1 MERFFGQ
8 IPGMGMGF
16 VQGPFERQGM
26 RHGRGRM
33 GHFGHGWMQPAGD
46 KVTVSGALA
55 LVSGRIALTQEGK
68 TYYPVNLFHLAGF
81 VDGFKEGAEVKA
93 EGTAWPV
100 GGGKDSFALTAAT
113 LTLNGKK
120 YGFAQA

>member
-16 VQGPFERQGM
+16 AQGPFERLGM
-26 RHGRGRM
+26 RHG
-33 GHFGHGWMQPAGD
+33 WTPPAGEE
-46 KVTVSGALA
+46 VTVSGPLA

-81 VDGFKEGAEVKA
+81 VDGFKEGAEVKV
-93 EGTAWPV
+93 EGSAWPV
-100 GGGKDSFALTAAT
+100 NESKDSFALAAAT